1 VTQSAGE
8 RETASKIELL
18 EDEFTFG
25 EIHLHLRRPADPAA
39 LVSETAFAENEF
51 LPYWAEIWPSALR
64 LAEALPEAL
73 AGISLLELGC
83 GLGLPSLVAA
93 ARGASV
99 LATDWSEE
107 AIALLTENAASNDLE
122 LTARRVDWAEPALL
136 LEAAPFDLVI
146 AADVLYEVR
155 NVEWLAALLPRLGVE
170 VLLADPGRD
179 HATTFFT
186 RLVADYQRDELEGGV
201 HRLTRR

>member
-1 VTQSAGE
+1 MDDSFDFSRT
-8 RETASKIELL
+8 
-18 EDEFTFG
+18 
-25 EIHLHLRRPADPAA
+25 HLTIRRPLDPAA
-39 LVSETAFAENEF
+39 LVDASAFAENEF

-64 LAEALPEAL
+64 LAEALPENL
-73 AGISLLELGC
+73 PHIRVLELGC

-93 ARGASV
+93 ARGATV

-107 AIALLTENAASNDLE
+107 AIVLLSENAARNAIE

-136 LEAAPFDLVI
+136 LEEAPFDLVI
-146 AADVLYEVR
+146 AADVLYEAR
-155 NVEWLAALLPRLGVE
+155 NVEWLAALLPQLGRE

-179 HATTFFT
+179 HATTFFERIHT
-186 RLVADYQRDELEGGV
+186 THRREELAGGV